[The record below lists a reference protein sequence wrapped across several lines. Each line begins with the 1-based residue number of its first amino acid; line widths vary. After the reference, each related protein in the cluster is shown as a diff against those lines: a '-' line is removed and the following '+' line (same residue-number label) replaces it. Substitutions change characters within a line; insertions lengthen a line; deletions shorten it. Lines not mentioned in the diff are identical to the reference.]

1 MNFKPSDIY
10 SLIIT
15 ISLKKCIDASV
26 NTCTAGGEG
35 LGDNYV
41 PNGCI
46 FL

>member
-15 ISLKKCIDASV
+15 ISLKRGIDASV
-26 NTCTAGGEG
+26 NTYTAGGEG
-35 LGDNYV
+35 LGDNHV